1 MGLGPKRGRIILNKG
16 KTLSEKGKNYWG
28 ESFFWED
35 LTGLGIK
42 GEELNIYWEELW
54 GLWEE
59 YLGLEFSVWLPS
71 CLPDS
76 PVVFLV
82 KKRNRCTYAL

>member
-16 KTLSEKGKNYWG
+16 KILSEKGKNYWG

-35 LTGLGIK
+35 LTILGIK
-42 GEELNIYWEELW
+42 GEELNTYWEELW
-54 GLWEE
+54 GYWEE
-59 YLGLEFSVWLPS
+59 YLGLKFSVWLPA

-76 PVVFLV
+76 PVMVV
-82 KKRNRCTYAL
+82 G